1 MIYVLSLVYHRI
13 MLCKNIPIVLSILD
27 ITVRLVNVPLTTTAT
42 GPGRDDLG
50 KLPLEQSMAGHIMRT
65 LDRAATESSAFFSI
79 NSNAKE
85 ITLYAASGLVD
96 QVWGRTSAMGC
107 YREDGLQIS
116 RSLWRVFQLECFN
129 EDDVQDGEC

>member
-1 MIYVLSLVYHRI
+1 
-13 MLCKNIPIVLSILD
+13 
-27 ITVRLVNVPLTTTAT
+27 
-42 GPGRDDLG
+42 
-50 KLPLEQSMAGHIMRT
+50 MAGHIMRT

-96 QVWGRTSAMGC
+96 QVWGRTSAMGY

-116 RSLWRVFQLECFN
+116 RSLWRVFQLECVN
-129 EDDVQDGEC
+129 EDGVQDGEC